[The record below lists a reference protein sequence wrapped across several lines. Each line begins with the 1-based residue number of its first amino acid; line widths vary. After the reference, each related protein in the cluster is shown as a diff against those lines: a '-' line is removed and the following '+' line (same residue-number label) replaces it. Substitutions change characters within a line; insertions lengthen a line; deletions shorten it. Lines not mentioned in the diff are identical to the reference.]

1 MGMKSIHSLGILL
14 VLVSFL
20 SVGCSETPLGPEEQ
34 LRNII
39 SEAETYLE
47 SRDLSSAMAFVDPA
61 YRDESGRDFRELK
74 ATLLGYFMRHKSIH
88 IISTIDQIDLRS
100 ENEAEVVLFAGLAG
114 SQQETDMTLSQ
125 WRGELLRLQF
135 LFTRSDD
142 DWRLQMAQ
150 WRRAT
155 PQDFAL

>member
-1 MGMKSIHSLGILL
+1 MKNKRSLGILL
-14 VLVSFL
+14 IIVSLL
-20 SVGCSETPLGPEEQ
+20 SVGCSDTPLSPEEQ
-34 LRNII
+34 LRNVI

-47 SRDLSSAMAFVDPA
+47 SRDLSSAMTFVDPA

-74 ATLLGYFMRHKSIH
+74 AMLLGYFMRHKSIY
-88 IISTIDQIDLRS
+88 IISTIDQIDIRS
-100 ENEAEVVLFAGLAG
+100 ENQAEVVLFAGLAG
-114 SQQETDMTLSQ
+114 SPQETEMTLSQ
-125 WRGELLRLQF
+125 WHGELLRLK
-135 LFTRSDD
+135 LMFTRGDD